1 MGYWAFTQPR
11 VNTAVR
17 EILEVGDAV
26 GISGNNGNNGNYTPI
41 GSRDDSRRV
50 RYVGRPAAA
59 SPATGSPVIH
69 AAETKALVHEALG
82 LDDKGI
88 HLAEPRSNI
97 PRY

>member
-1 MGYWAFTQPR
+1 M
-11 VNTAVR
+11 
-17 EILEVGDAV
+17 
-26 GISGNNGNNGNYTPI
+26 
-41 GSRDDSRRV
+41 